1 MMQSRF
7 ANNLLSE
14 TADNFT
20 LQQIKAYICNY
31 NMGIYIFKKNKFEEK
46 TISYQLKA
54 LINVSNDSCE
64 SHWDMPLIRLSD
76 NTT

>member
-14 TADNFT
+14 AADFT

-31 NMGIYIFKKNKFEEK
+31 NMGIYIFKRNEFEEK
-46 TISYQLKA
+46 TIS
-54 LINVSNDSCE
+54 
-64 SHWDMPLIRLSD
+64 
-76 NTT
+76 